1 MDHTDERSG
10 NPVPGVVVDRHITG
24 YGERIWDFYL
34 QPHKVLQGTAKPAH
48 YVVLKNEIG
57 FDHEQFE
64 KLVRIF
70 TIYTIVICSLTDIPD
85 TYVKLRLP
93 SSHQSCV
100 TLRTGLLCRPT
111 CRACSVLPLQRIQ

>member
-1 MDHTDERSG
+1 MDESSG
-10 NPVPGVVVDRHITG
+10 NPVPGVVVDRHVTG

-64 KLVRIF
+64 KLVRLATFI
-70 TIYTIVICSLTDIPD
+70 
-85 TYVKLRLP
+85 
-93 SSHQSCV
+93 SSEYAS
-100 TLRTGLLCRPT
+100 
-111 CRACSVLPLQRIQ
+111 